1 MQINFVL
8 PAMGNSGGIDVVYKY
23 ATLLREEGHTVTIYK
38 EIIEICIDINQ
49 ESKIGCI
56 VYIVL

>member
-38 EIIEICIDINQ
+38 EIIRKKYASI
-49 ESKIGCI
+49 
-56 VYIVL
+56 

>member
-1 MQINFVL
+1 
-8 PAMGNSGGIDVVYKY
+8 MGNSGGIDVVYKY

-38 EIIEICIDINQ
+38 EIIGRNMHRYKSRIKNWVH
-49 ESKIGCI
+49 

>member
-23 ATLLREEGHTVTIYK
+23 ASLLRKEGHTVTIYK
-38 EIIEICIDINQ
+38 EIIGRNMHRYK
-49 ESKIGCI
+49 SRVKN
-56 VYIVL
+56 